1 MFLTNKHCD
10 KERRDMMRQL
20 MVYSAIPESVSP
32 VKDMDGEEIK
42 ALLRQISSLP
52 VVSNILKPTKDD
64 ERDTGPLEP
73 CALLYSYLR

>member
-20 MVYSAIPESVSP
+20 MVYSAIPESVLP
-32 VKDMDGEEIK
+32 VKDMDDEEIK

-52 VVSNILKPTKDD
+52 VVSKTLKPAKHDGRETW
-64 ERDTGPLEP
+64 TLEP